1 MRSTMHGASLMD
13 IQTAKGFQTHA
24 EQAIKELHSALLLAR
39 DTSSEEE
46 FLAVTKLMGEIIA
59 RIDGLLYES
68 VYGDH
73 PELRELGKRRSEP

>member
-1 MRSTMHGASLMD
+1 VQQKAQND
-13 IQTAKGFQTHA
+13 A
-24 EQAIKELHSALLLAR
+24 
-39 DTSSEEE
+39 
-46 FLAVTKLMGEIIA
+46 MGEIIA